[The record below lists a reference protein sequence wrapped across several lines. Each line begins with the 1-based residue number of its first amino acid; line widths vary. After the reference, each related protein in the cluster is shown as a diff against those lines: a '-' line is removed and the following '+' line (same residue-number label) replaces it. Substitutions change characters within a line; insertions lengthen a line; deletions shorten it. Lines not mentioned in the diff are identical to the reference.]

1 MKHVTQAEFARIM
14 GVNRSTVNR
23 WIENGRMQAE
33 PNGLID
39 PEAGKRMLE
48 ATESPLPHH
57 QARKA
62 QFVEASAAQ
71 GTENSNQREFDP
83 VSSHATPSATAG
95 NNPDV
100 RTQNENIGTALKLET
115 YKLQKAKAELA
126 NMEVD
131 KQAGLL
137 VELAEVTF
145 MMADYASAN
154 RGLVES
160 MPDRLAQSIS
170 RHRGDVNAIHAELE
184 SFGADLLNKL
194 ADHLKRKMEEF
205 SA

>member
-14 GVNRSTVNR
+14 GVNRSTVHR
-23 WIENGRMQAE
+23 WLENGRMQAE

-48 ATESPLPHH
+48 ATESPMPHH
-57 QARKA
+57 QARKN
-62 QFVEASAAQ
+62 QFAEARTAS
-71 GTENSNQREFDP
+71 GTENPNEREFDP
-83 VSSHATPSATAG
+83 VSGHATPPTTGS

-100 RTQNENIGTALKLET
+100 RTQAENIGTALKLET

-137 VELAEVTF
+137 VERAEVDYVLADF
-145 MMADYASAN
+145 GNALRALLEGMADRMAPA
-154 RGLVES
+154 
-160 MPDRLAQSIS
+160 IS
-170 RHRGDVNAIHAELE
+170 RHRGDVNAIHAEIE
-184 SFGADLLNKL
+184 STAADLLNQISEQM
-194 ADHLKRKMEEF
+194 KRKMEEIG
-205 SA
+205 A

>member
-1 MKHVTQAEFARIM
+1 MKHVTQAEFARLM
-14 GVNRSTVNR
+14 GVNRSTVHR
-23 WIENGRMQAE
+23 WLENGRMQAE
-33 PNGLID
+33 PSGLID
-39 PEAGKRMLE
+39 PEAGKRMLD
-48 ATESPLPHH
+48 ATESPMPHH

-62 QFVEASAAQ
+62 QFLEASAAQ
-71 GTENSNQREFDP
+71 DTENANKREFDP
-83 VSSHATPSATAG
+83 VSGHATPSATG
-95 NNPDV
+95 DNNPNV

-137 VELAEVTF
+137 VERAEVDYVL
-145 MMADYASAN
+145 ADFGN
-154 RGLVES
+154 TLRGLLEG
-160 MPDRLAQSIS
+160 MADRLAPAIS

-184 SFGADLLNKL
+184 STAADLL
-194 ADHLKRKMEEF
+194 HEISEQMKRKMEAF

>member
-1 MKHVTQAEFARIM
+1 MNHVTQAEFARLM
-14 GVNRSTVNR
+14 GVNRSTVHR
-23 WIENGRMQAE
+23 WLENGRMQAE
-33 PNGLID
+33 LSGLID

-62 QFVEASAAQ
+62 QFTEARL
-71 GTENSNQREFDP
+71 GDDTRNDDKPEFNP
-83 VSSHATPSATAG
+83 STGSATPPATGG
-95 NNPDV
+95 NNPSS
-100 RTQNENIGTALKLET
+100 RTQAENIGTALKLET

-137 VELAEVTF
+137 VERAEVDYVL
-145 MMADYASAN
+145 ADFGN
-154 RGLVES
+154 TLRGLLEGL
-160 MPDRLAQSIS
+160 PDRLAPAIS

-184 SFGADLLNKL
+184 STAADLLREISEQM
-194 ADHLKRKMEEF
+194 KRKMEEF
-205 SA
+205 T